1 MKNCKI
7 SGNFGEIE
15 IMTDSAV
22 STDFDTLV
30 TKQTTPNYIAGLDYT
45 AFMINKEKES
55 KSNYQDLIE
64 LKHLVKIFG
73 KSNFGNHVQ
82 LEFSLRD

>member
-7 SGNFGEIE
+7 KGNFGEIE
-15 IMTDSAV
+15 IMTDSTV

-30 TKQTTPNYIAGLDYT
+30 AKQTTPNNAAGLDYT

-55 KSNYQDLIE
+55 KSNY
-64 LKHLVKIFG
+64 
-73 KSNFGNHVQ
+73 
-82 LEFSLRD
+82 

>member
-15 IMTDSAV
+15 IVKDKAV

-30 TKQTTPNYIAGLDYT
+30 TVQQTENKVAGLDYT
-45 AFMINKEKES
+45 AFMINKEKQS
-55 KSNYQDLIE
+55 KSIVEHRY
-64 LKHLVKIFG
+64 LKGDFI
-73 KSNFGNHVQ
+73 
-82 LEFSLRD
+82 LESVDV

>member
-7 SGNFGEIE
+7 KGNFGEIE
-15 IMTDSAV
+15 IMKDSAV

-30 TKQTTPNYIAGLDYT
+30 TKQTTPNNAAGLDYT

-55 KSNYQDLIE
+55 KL
-64 LKHLVKIFG
+64 
-73 KSNFGNHVQ
+73 
-82 LEFSLRD
+82 

>member
-7 SGNFGEIE
+7 KGNFGEIE
-15 IMTDSAV
+15 IMKDSTV

-30 TKQTTPNYIAGLDYT
+30 AKQTTPNNAAGLDYT

-55 KSNYQDLIE
+55 KLWT
-64 LKHLVKIFG
+64 IFFIG
-73 KSNFGNHVQ
+73 
-82 LEFSLRD
+82 SLTGSESETHRFDQSTE